1 MNVNS
6 LYNFTLRKPS
16 TPRLRRA
23 DIRQEGAT
31 KGGRMENAITRRD
44 ALKLGAAAT
53 TVIVSGGALAML
65 AGCEA
70 NSTAD
75 SPRYAAP
82 APSETSFHVEDGKW
96 FSDWT
101 EETKQGI
108 AFTGSKLGI
117 VPSVTCFTPSPSPT
131 ATPTVTQIGQAN
143 VPVRVHGDI
152 EMLAADDIASRYV
165 VLIDEDATIDALFL
179 GGIDRAEVSG
189 SIASLIVVGKAD
201 AELRSESSV
210 QSVIMG
216 DSRADV
222 HVDAGA
228 LVSEVYAPY
237 AEQVEFESVPCAVR
251 TVDADY
257 ASQANKAFVQVLTGQ
272 GTEDERA
279 FVLGL
284 CADLELPP
292 VVAEAAGNAKTSTAA
307 FPVSL
312 GPEKAY
318 ADEADAANADSAK
331 GSQGDTATDSDADI
345 TFSDKP
351 ELTSDDPEWSRLE
364 DFQPDPDTPIDENC
378 IELPTDD
385 ELAAANQ
392 DAENDIPFVQGD
404 IDTILKGV
412 ANLTLNKTVTYAT
425 NTLLSAIFGSNND
438 VERALGEISARL
450 VFPQHDRFGGFH
462 REVQPRLHEGFPGGN
477 RRLHRRAQ
485 TGRHV
490 PCDGKLRR

>member
-23 DIRQEGAT
+23 DIRREGVM

-53 TVIVSGGALAML
+53 TVIVSGGALTMF

-75 SPRYAAP
+75 SPRHAAP

-117 VPSVTCFTPSPSPT
+117 VPSGDGETLAIAYCDADGVKQ
-131 ATPTVTQIGQAN
+131 VMQIGQAN
-143 VPVRVHGDI
+143 VPARVHGDI

-284 CADLELPP
+284 
-292 VVAEAAGNAKTSTAA
+292 S
-307 FPVSL
+307 
-312 GPEKAY
+312 
-318 ADEADAANADSAK
+318 
-331 GSQGDTATDSDADI
+331 
-345 TFSDKP
+345 
-351 ELTSDDPEWSRLE
+351 
-364 DFQPDPDTPIDENC
+364 
-378 IELPTDD
+378 
-385 ELAAANQ
+385 
-392 DAENDIPFVQGD
+392 
-404 IDTILKGV
+404 
-412 ANLTLNKTVTYAT
+412 LTLSFPPS
-425 NTLLSAIFGSNND
+425 LL
-438 VERALGEISARL
+438 R
-450 VFPQHDRFGGFH
+450 
-462 REVQPRLHEGFPGGN
+462 
-477 RRLHRRAQ
+477 RRAM
-485 TGRHV
+485 
-490 PCDGKLRR
+490 RRRAPPPSLFR

>member
-23 DIRQEGAT
+23 DIRREGAT

-44 ALKLGAAAT
+44 ALKLGATAT
-53 TVIVSGGALAML
+53 TVIVSGGALVMI

-75 SPRYAAP
+75 SPCYAAP
-82 APSETSFHVEDGKW
+82 TPSETSFRVEDGKW
-96 FSDWT
+96 FSDQT

-117 VPSVTCFTPSPSPT
+117 VPSGDGETLAIAYCDADGVKQ
-131 ATPTVTQIGQAN
+131 VMQIGPAN

-165 VLIDEDATIDALFL
+165 VLVDEDATIDALFL

-189 SIASLIVVGKAD
+189 SIASLIIVGKAD
-201 AELRSESSV
+201 AELHPESSV

-222 HVDAGA
+222 RVNAGA

-257 ASQANKAFVQVLTGQ
+257 ASQANKTFVRVLTGQ
-272 GTEDERA
+272 GTEDERT
-279 FVLGL
+279 FVLDL

-292 VVAEAAGNAKTSTAA
+292 VIAEAADAAKTSVAA

-331 GSQGDTATDSDADI
+331 DSQADTATDSDADI

-351 ELTSDDPEWSRLE
+351 ELTSDDPEWSRLRTSS
-364 DFQPDPDTPIDENC
+364 PTPT
-378 IELPTDD
+378 LPSTRT
-385 ELAAANQ
+385 A
-392 DAENDIPFVQGD
+392 
-404 IDTILKGV
+404 
-412 ANLTLNKTVTYAT
+412 
-425 NTLLSAIFGSNND
+425 SS
-438 VERALGEISARL
+438 
-450 VFPQHDRFGGFH
+450 FPPTRS
-462 REVQPRLHEGFPGGN
+462 
-477 RRLHRRAQ
+477 
-485 TGRHV
+485 
-490 PCDGKLRR
+490 